1 MNNYIQ
7 TGGYQAVN
15 RSGEK
20 SESNIENKAV
30 LENMLALFYQGS
42 ISKVISSMLVT
53 VKLVLIRYTTPLSIY
68 FIQEAVI
75 IFLTTNLAYQA
86 NQ

>member
-1 MNNYIQ
+1 MRQQMNNYIQ

-30 LENMLALFYQGS
+30 LEKHAGFILPSFYQQS
-42 ISKVISSMLVT
+42 DIKYVSNS
-53 VKLVLIRYTTPLSIY
+53 
-68 FIQEAVI
+68 
-75 IFLTTNLAYQA
+75 
-86 NQ
+86 

>member
-30 LENMLALFYQGS
+30 LEKHAG
-42 ISKVISSMLVT
+42 
-53 VKLVLIRYTTPLSIY
+53 
-68 FIQEAVI
+68 FILQQSDIKYVS
-75 IFLTTNLAYQA
+75 NS
-86 NQ
+86 

>member
-30 LENMLALFYQGS
+30 LEKHAGFILQQSDIKY
-42 ISKVISSMLVT
+42 MLVT
-53 VKLVLIRYTTPLSIY
+53 VSTDTIHYTLVNIFHTGGCDYFPNDQSRLSG
-68 FIQEAVI
+68 
-75 IFLTTNLAYQA
+75 
-86 NQ
+86 